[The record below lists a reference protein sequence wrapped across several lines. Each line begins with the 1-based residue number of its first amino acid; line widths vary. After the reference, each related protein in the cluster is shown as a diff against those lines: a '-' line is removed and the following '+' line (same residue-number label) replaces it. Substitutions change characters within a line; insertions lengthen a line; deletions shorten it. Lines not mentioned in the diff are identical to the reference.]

1 MNDTVWR
8 PIVGYENEYLV
19 NRNGEVFSVRR
30 NKKIKPGKD
39 KDGYLYF
46 VFSVNGKRATLK
58 AHRIVAK
65 AFVENPLNKPTVN
78 HKNGIRNDNRAENLE
93 WATIKE
99 QANDE
104 LTRANVLKVVARTDY
119 FAMGLKR
126 DFGRRKTTAYK
137 QGKLIGIFNSLKE
150 VVHKYGLNYGKASEC
165 ANGKRKEVGGYKL
178 CYV

>member
-1 MNDTVWR
+1 MNDAVWK
-8 PIVGYENEYLV
+8 PVVGYENEYLV
-19 NRNGEVFSVRR
+19 NQNGEVFSVRR

-65 AFVENPLNKPTVN
+65 AFIANPCDKPTVN
-78 HKNGIRNDNRAENLE
+78 HKNGIRDDNRVENLE

-99 QANDE
+99 QANDT
-104 LTRANVLKVVARTDY
+104 LTKAKVLNVAAKTDY

-126 DFGRRKTTAYK
+126 NFGRRKTTVYQK
-137 QGKLIGIFNSLKE
+137 GHLIGIFNSLKE
-150 VVHKYGLNYGKASEC
+150 VVEKYGLHYGKASEC
-165 ANGKRKEVGGYKL
+165 ANGKRKEVGGYQL
-178 CYV
+178 CYD